1 LKRLY
6 YLSVIERPVS
16 SEEVIYR
23 DYVGTTLLDREWC
36 GHDIARGNKGKD
48 IRIPENVHADERFRV
63 EGPKFCTPFPSSASC
78 SARHILLDAIALIIF
93 GTF

>member
-16 SEEVIYR
+16 AEEVIYR
-23 DYVGTTLLDREWC
+23 DYVGTTVLDREWC
-36 GHDIARGNKGKD
+36 GHDIARGIKAKN
-48 IRIPENVHADERFRV
+48 IRIPENVHADERLRV
-63 EGPKFCTPFPSSASC
+63 EGPKLCRPFPSYASC
-78 SARHILLDAIALIIF
+78 SARHILLDAITLIIF